1 MMLGKQILRSI
12 LPASVVVRLMSFMHS
27 RNGEPELKIL
37 KSLVDPNRNSIDV
50 GANKGVYTYCLS
62 RLSRQVFSYEP
73 NPELAKFIANSGCS
87 NVTVYAVGLSDKE
100 GQATLSIPIIDNF
113 AYDQLG
119 SLEQQIPA
127 AVSAGS
133 DNSAVAAPVAVQN
146 ESASTAVSTFD
157 VPIKRLDDQGH
168 TNVGFIKID
177 VEGHEELVID
187 GAINLLQEQKP
198 NLLIEIEQRHHQDK
212 NIAEIFSKIKALGY
226 EGFFLMDGKLK
237 SLDEFSVQK
246 HQDRS
251 NYSGLSSLG
260 KTYVC
265 NFIFKP
271 KFA

>member
-1 MMLGKQILRSI
+1 MMLGKQILRQI
-12 LPASVVVRLMSFMHS
+12 LPASIVVRLMSLMHS

-73 NPELAKFIANSGCS
+73 NPELAKFITNSGCS

-127 AVSAGS
+127 VVSAGA
-133 DNSAVAAPVAVQN
+133 DNSAVATPVAVKDQN
-146 ESASTAVSTFD
+146 DAAVSKFD

-187 GAINLLQEQKP
+187 GAMNLLRQQKP
-198 NLLIEIEQRHHQDK
+198 TLLIEIEQRHHQDK
-212 NIAEIFSKIKALGY
+212 NISEIFSKIKALGY
-226 EGFFLMDGKLK
+226 EGFFFMDGKLK
-237 SLDEFSVQK
+237 SLDEFSVQT

-260 KTYVC
+260 KSYIC